1 MIKKITTIFLV
12 LTLILSLFP
21 CIVSANTQFTK
32 DDILGSWYG
41 QYTGYSGTVNVE
53 RYMNMTITSCDD
65 NGNFEGIAS
74 VTTVENQGFDYQ
86 WIKYYFKGSVNFN
99 NNYFHMQGDNKIGSD
114 ATGNWSFA
122 DFHGYL
128 QPNTE
133 NEIYVSGLVNN
144 DPIKLFSFAHTSEWA
159 KQEITEANINDLIPD
174 TMKNKDLSKPVTR
187 AEFAAIAN
195 QLFETLSGTPTPITY
210 STFTDIA
217 GNPDEESIKK
227 AHSLNIT
234 VGYSDTIFG
243 PNDLITRE
251 QLATMLCRTVK
262 KFKYSDWTFEKD
274 SDYYLDIAGVK
285 RYADDYLISD
295 YARQSI
301 YYMTKMGIIKGFEGN
316 IFAPQNTT
324 IGDLANDY
332 AIATREQ
339 ALVMS
344 LRIYKNINNFF
355 K

>member
-1 MIKKITTIFLV
+1 MIKKITTILLV
-12 LTLILSLFP
+12 TVLILSLCP
-21 CIVSANTQFTK
+21 CIVSATPQFNK
-32 DDILGSWYG
+32 NDILGSWYG

-53 RYMNMTITSCDD
+53 RYMHMTITNCDE
-65 NGNFEGIAS
+65 NGNFEGMAS

-99 NNYFHMQGDNKIGSD
+99 NNYFHMQGDSKIDSN
-114 ATGNWSFA
+114 ASENWSFA

-128 QPNTE
+128 QANTS
-133 NEIYVSGLVNN
+133 NEIFVSGIVEN
-144 DPIKLFSFAHTSEWA
+144 DPEKVFTFAHTSEWA
-159 KQEITEANINDLIPD
+159 KEEITEANINDLIPE

-195 QLFETLSGTPTPITY
+195 QLFETLSGTPTPISN

-227 AHSLNIT
+227 AHFLNIT

-262 KFKYSDWTFEKD
+262 KFKYRDWTFEKD

-285 RYADDYLISD
+285 RFADDYLISD
-295 YARQSI
+295 YARPSI
-301 YYMTKMGIIKGFEGN
+301 YYMTKMGIIKGFERN

-324 IGDLANDY
+324 VGDIASEY

-344 LRIYKNINNFF
+344 LRIYKNIDKFF